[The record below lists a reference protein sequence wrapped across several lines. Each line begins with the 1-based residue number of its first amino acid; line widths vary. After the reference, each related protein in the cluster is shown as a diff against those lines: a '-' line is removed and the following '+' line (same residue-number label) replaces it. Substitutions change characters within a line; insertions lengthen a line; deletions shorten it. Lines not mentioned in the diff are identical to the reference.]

1 MLEQCA
7 PQDQHIHPGISAP
20 GHGVAR
26 QAGGCSPDTAPRL
39 DPRDAAPFK
48 LGNDPV
54 RHLVIEVG
62 ARLCG
67 RFPSLSARATVDLLA
82 HGYPPDRKSTRLN
95 SSHYCASR
103 MPSSAVNK
111 QNTTLNNTLENNT

>member
-1 MLEQCA
+1 MLALADAAPGIAGLFEGKPALRGKAMLEQCA

-39 DPRDAAPFK
+39 DPRDAAPFQ

-67 RFPSLSARATVDLLA
+67 RFPSLSDRARSEEHTSELQSLMT
-82 HGYPPDRKSTRLN
+82 S
-95 SSHYCASR
+95 
-103 MPSSAVNK
+103 
-111 QNTTLNNTLENNT
+111 

>member
-82 HGYPPDRKSTRLN
+82 HGYPPAPPKNRSEEHTSELQSLMRI
-95 SSHYCASR
+95 SY
-103 MPSSAVNK
+103 AV
-111 QNTTLNNTLENNT
+111 